1 MGRKMSS
8 LHLAIC
14 EDEQVQRVLIRKRL
28 EDYMAKHHVE
38 AEITEY
44 DSGEQFLEDDKRKE
58 IDIVLLDI
66 YMEGMSGIELA
77 QKMRDEGDSLQIIF
91 ITSSNE
97 FAAEAYEVESVY
109 YLKKPVDEEKFV
121 KAMDLA
127 MRKFNKLRSIE
138 IFENRESKKIY
149 LSDIYYVETM
159 YRKLVIHT
167 ALDEYVTYM
176 TLSKL
181 MDTIPKEDF
190 AQISRF
196 SLVMLNKVLSF
207 DGHDVLLNNG
217 IRLEVSD
224 KFKDELEEKYNAFK
238 IR

>member
-1 MGRKMSS
+1 MSS
-8 LHLAIC
+8 VQLAIC
-14 EDEQVQRVLIRKRL
+14 EDEQIQRVLIKKRV
-28 EDYMAKHHVE
+28 EDYMEKHHMDVD
-38 AEITEY
+38 IREY
-44 DSGEQFLEDDKRKE
+44 DSGEQFLQDEKRKE
-58 IDIVLLDI
+58 VDIVLLDI
-66 YMEGMSGIELA
+66 YLEGMSGIELA
-77 QKMRDEGDSLQIIF
+77 KKMRAEGEKLQIIF

-97 FAAEAYEVESVY
+97 FASEAFEVESLY
-109 YLKKPVDEEKFV
+109 YLKKPLEDEKFV

-127 MRKFNKLRSIE
+127 MRKFNKLRCIE

-176 TLSKL
+176 TLSKM

-196 SLVMLNKVLSF
+196 SLVMLGKVLSF
-207 DGHDVLLNNG
+207 DGQEVLLNNG

-224 KFKDELEEKYNAFK
+224 KFKADLEDKYNAFK
-238 IR
+238 IRE

>member
-1 MGRKMSS
+1 MGAVRV
-8 LHLAIC
+8 AIC
-14 EDEQVQRVLIRKRL
+14 EDEQIQRVLIRKRL
-28 EDYMAKHHVE
+28 EEYMTGRNID
-38 AEITEY
+38 AEIIEY
-44 DSGEQFLEDDKRKE
+44 DSGEQFTLDENKDK

-77 QKMRDEGDSLQIIF
+77 KKIRNDGNNLEIIF

-97 FAAEAYEVESVY
+97 FAAEAFEVESVY
-109 YLKKPVDEEKFV
+109 YLKKPVEEDKFI

-127 MRKFNKLRSIE
+127 MRKFRKLLSIE
-138 IFENRESKKIY
+138 IFVNRESKKIY

-159 YRKLVIHT
+159 YRKLAIHT
-167 ALDEYVTYM
+167 DLDEYVTYM

-181 MDTIPKEDF
+181 MTDFPKNDY

-196 SLVMLNKVLSF
+196 SVVSLDKVLSY
-207 DGHDVLLNNG
+207 DGSEVLLKNG

-224 KFKDELEEKYNAFK
+224 KYKADFEEKFHFFK
-238 IR
+238 RG

>member
-1 MGRKMSS
+1 MGAVRV
-8 LHLAIC
+8 AIC
-14 EDEQVQRVLIRKRL
+14 EDEQIQRVLIRKRL
-28 EDYMAKHHVE
+28 EEYMTGRNID
-38 AEITEY
+38 AEIIEY
-44 DSGEQFLEDDKRKE
+44 DSGEQFTLDENKDK

-77 QKMRDEGDSLQIIF
+77 KKIRNDGNNLEIIF

-97 FAAEAYEVESVY
+97 FAAEAFEVESVY
-109 YLKKPVDEEKFV
+109 YLKKPVEEDKFI

-127 MRKFNKLRSIE
+127 MRKFRKLLSIE
-138 IFENRESKKIY
+138 IFVNRESKKIY

-159 YRKLVIHT
+159 YRKLAIHT
-167 ALDEYVTYM
+167 DLDEYVTYM

-181 MDTIPKEDF
+181 MTDFPKNDY

-196 SLVMLNKVLSF
+196 SVVSLDKVLSY
-207 DGHDVLLNNG
+207 DGSEVLLKNG

-224 KFKDELEEKYNAFK
+224 KYKADFEEKFHLFK
-238 IR
+238 RG

>member
-1 MGRKMSS
+1 MSS

-28 EDYMAKHHVE
+28 EEYMAKHHVE
-38 AEITEY
+38 TEIKEY
-44 DSGEQFLEDDKRKE
+44 DSGEQFLEDENRKN

-66 YMEGMSGIELA
+66 YLEGMSGIELA
-77 QKMRDEGDSLQIIF
+77 KKMRDEGDSLQIIF

-109 YLKKPVDEEKFV
+109 YLKKPVEEDKFV

-181 MDTIPKEDF
+181 MDMIPKEDF

-196 SLVMLNKVLSF
+196 SLVLLNKVLSF